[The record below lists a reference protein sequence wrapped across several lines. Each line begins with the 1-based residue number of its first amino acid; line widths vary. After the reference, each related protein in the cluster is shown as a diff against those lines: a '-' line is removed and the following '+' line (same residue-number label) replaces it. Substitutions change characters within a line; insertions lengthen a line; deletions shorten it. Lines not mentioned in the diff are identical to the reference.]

1 MGEVGHWFFIFFVV
15 GGLLMLFLNRPKQ
28 SHALVGTATGG
39 LNDIS
44 NTMKNYV
51 SGGN

>member
-15 GGLLMLFLNRPKQ
+15 GGLLMLFLNRPNQ
-28 SHALVGTATGG
+28 TSALVGTANSG
-39 LNDIS
+39 LAGVS
-44 NTMKNYV
+44 GTMKNYV